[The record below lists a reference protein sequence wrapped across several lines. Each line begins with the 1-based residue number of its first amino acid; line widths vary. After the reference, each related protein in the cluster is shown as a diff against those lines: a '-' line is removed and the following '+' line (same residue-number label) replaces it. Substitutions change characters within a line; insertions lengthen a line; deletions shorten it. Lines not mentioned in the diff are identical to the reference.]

1 MHTALQWML
10 TFLFVNITWI
20 FFRAESISQAWSV
33 IKTIFSFQNLNVRAG
48 MLNQFQLKEI
58 SMLYNHIP
66 GVNDIVSS
74 IRGFDALLFLGGC
87 LFICLAFRNNQEK
100 PFRPT
105 VSIALATII
114 FLVWGIL
121 SLSGISE
128 FLYFNF

>member
-1 MHTALQWML
+1 MCIRDSLSSWVDGVICDYNYVFDPNVKL
-10 TFLFVNITWI
+10 KRFFGDGVSGDYIFLIDEAHNL
-20 FFRAESISQAWSV
+20 AERGREMSV
-33 IKTIFSFQNLNVRAG
+33 SYTHL
-48 MLNQFQLKEI
+48 
-58 SMLYNHIP
+58 
-66 GVNDIVSS
+66 
-74 IRGFDALLFLGGC
+74 DALLFLGGC